1 MKRWRAIVFLCF
13 LSASLFAAKPQVSVR
28 QPAHG
33 QTLASGSVLLA
44 ANASDSDGDLAR
56 VDYYIDGELAASVND
71 PPFYEAFVSAGI
83 GRHKLLVIAFDEMNQ
98 SQESVPTYF
107 QIGGE
112 YPVNLLRGPYLQL
125 CNSTSIVVRWRTD
138 WPTNSVVLFSTNEQN
153 ISGVTNGTRT
163 SEHEVLVSGLIP
175 NTAYS
180 YVIGSTIELYE
191 GNAPQIFRA
200 APTNTRPV
208 TVWAIGDFGDGGTGQ
223 IAVLNSFLASDDFAR
238 ADLWLM
244 LGDNAYESG
253 FDEEY
258 QTKVFNIYTELFP
271 RLPAWPTIGNHDASE
286 PDSSGRFPYLDI
298 FSLPASG
305 EAGGVPSQ
313 SERYYSFD
321 FANIHFVSLDSQTS
335 DLSTN
340 GAMLNWLR
348 FDLAAT
354 EKDWIVAYWHHSPY
368 SAGAHDSDTD
378 VELIRMREQVLP
390 ILEAYG
396 TDLVLT
402 GHSHDYERSYLI
414 HGHYGFNHSFN
425 DDMKLDGTLGN
436 DEDQGAYRK
445 PARGMGTVYVVCGLS
460 GTGGGDYP
468 FFHPLRQ
475 CNARNLGGQGSLL
488 LQFDHLR
495 LDAKFLRS
503 DGTFADRFSIDKS
516 PPQLSVVR
524 SAEGIVLSW
533 PATMPGYS
541 LERSLT
547 MNAADWR
554 TATNSISHLGRLNQ
568 VTIEFIQ
575 TNQFFRLRG
584 SF

>member
-1 MKRWRAIVFLCF
+1 MKCWRAIVFLCS

-56 VDYYIDGELAASVND
+56 VDYYVDDELAASVND
-71 PPFYEAFVSAGI
+71 PPFYEAFVSVGI
-83 GRHKLLVIAFDEMNQ
+83 GRHKLLAIAFDEMNRHQ
-98 SQESVPTYF
+98 QSVPTYF

-138 WPTNSVVLFSTNEQN
+138 WPTNSVVLYSTNGQN
-153 ISGVTNGTRT
+153 FSAVTDGTRT
-163 SEHEVLVSGLIP
+163 SEHQVLVGGLTP
-175 NTAYS
+175 DTAYS
-180 YVIGSTIELYE
+180 YVIGSAMELYE
-191 GNAPQIFRA
+191 ENAPQIFRA

-208 TVWAIGDFGDGGTGQ
+208 TVWAIGDFGDGSTGQ
-223 IAVLNSFLASDDFAR
+223 VAVLNSFLASDDFAR

-258 QTKVFNIYTELFP
+258 QTNVFDIYTEIFA
-271 RLPAWPTIGNHDASE
+271 RLPVWPTFGNHDASE
-286 PDSSGRFPYLDI
+286 PDSSGGFPYLDI

-305 EAGGVPSQ
+305 ESGGVPSQ

-321 FANIHFVSLDSQTS
+321 FANVHFVSLDSQTS
-335 DLSTN
+335 DRSTN

-348 FDLAAT
+348 SDLAAT
-354 EKDWIVAYWHHSPY
+354 KQDWIVAYWHYPPY
-368 SAGAHDSDTD
+368 SSGAHNSDTD
-378 VELIRMREQVLP
+378 VELIQVREQFLP
-390 ILEAYG
+390 VLEAYG

-414 HGHYGFNHSFN
+414 NGHYGFNNSFN
-425 DDMKLDGTLGN
+425 DEMKLDGSLGN
-436 DEDQGAYRK
+436 DDDLGPYRK
-445 PARGMGTVYVVCGLS
+445 PVGSMGTVYVVCGLS
-460 GTGGGDYP
+460 GIAGGVYP
-468 FFHPLRQ
+468 FFSPLKE
-475 CNARNLGGQGSLL
+475 CNVRSLGGQGSLV

-495 LDAKFLRS
+495 LDAKLLRP
-503 DGTFADRFSIDKS
+503 DGSYGDRFSINKS
-516 PPQLSVVR
+516 PPRLSMVR
-524 SAEGIVLSW
+524 SAEGIELSW
-533 PATMPGYS
+533 PTSVPGYS
-541 LERSLT
+541 LERALT
-547 MNAADWR
+547 MNPGDWR
-554 TATNSISHLGRLNQ
+554 TATNSISRVGRWNKAF
-568 VTIEFIQ
+568 VPFIS
-575 TNQFFRLRG
+575 TNQFFRLHG